1 MTFHLCIEGI
11 LHPDYEEDIKAL
23 KNTSERSQVKS
34 RFPLKDIALQAG
46 LSLATVDRV
55 MHERAGVRAV
65 TRTRVA
71 AAISELERQYVQ
83 SGLAGRR
90 FVIDVVMDTPQRFST
105 AVREAF
111 EAELPGMRPASF
123 AARFHVAETMS
134 EHELLSI
141 LQAIRR
147 RGSHGV
153 VLKAASTPAIA
164 ELAAQLMAAK
174 IPVVTLVTD
183 LPARARIGYVGMDN
197 RVAGATAGYLLGR
210 MAGEQ
215 PGKVLVT
222 LSSRLFAGEDERE
235 QGFRNVLADRFPQLS
250 VVRISEGFGVDRT
263 TQLLVGDA
271 LEQEPDI
278 RAVYSIGGGNRAILK
293 AFDEARR
300 ECAVFAAHDLDQDNV
315 RLLATGAITFVIH
328 HDLRHDARSA
338 CQLML
343 AYHRMLPSDFQ
354 VAPSR
359 VAIATPFEPVH

>member
-1 MTFHLCIEGI
+1 M
-11 LHPDYEEDIKAL
+11 
-23 KNTSERSQVKS
+23 KS

-55 MHERAGVRAV
+55 MHERDGVRAI
-65 TRTRVA
+65 TQARVA

-83 SGLAGRR
+83 SGLIGRR
-90 FVIDVVMDTPQRFST
+90 LVIDVVMDTPQRFSA
-105 AVREAF
+105 AVRDAF

-123 AARFHVAETMS
+123 LARFHVAETMS
-134 EHELLSI
+134 EQELLSI
-141 LQAIRR
+141 LSAIRR

-164 ELAAQLMAAK
+164 ASAVQLMMAK

-183 LPARARIGYVGMDN
+183 LPENSRIGYVGMDN
-197 RVAGATAGYLLGR
+197 RVAGATAAYLLGR
-210 MAGEQ
+210 MAGER

-235 QGFRNVLADRFPQLS
+235 QGFRHALAQRFPHLS
-250 VVRISEGFGVDRT
+250 VVRVSEGFGVDRET
-263 TQLLVGDA
+263 ERLVRDA
-271 LEQEPDI
+271 LECEPDI
-278 RAVYSIGGGNRAILK
+278 RAVYSAGGGNRAILK
-293 AFDEARR
+293 AFAEARR
-300 ECAVFAAHDLDQDNV
+300 ECSVFAAHDLDQDNIA
-315 RLLATGAITFVIH
+315 LLAAGEITFVIH

-343 AYHRMLPSDFQ
+343 AYHRMLPPDFQ

-359 VAIATPFEPVH
+359 VAIATPFEPKP

>member
-1 MTFHLCIEGI
+1 MT
-11 LHPDYEEDIKAL
+11 
-23 KNTSERSQVKS
+23 S

-65 TRTRVA
+65 TRARVA
-71 AAISELERQYVQ
+71 AAISELERQYLQ

-90 FVIDVVMDTPQRFST
+90 FVIVVVMDTPQRFST

-123 AARFHVAETMS
+123 SARFHVAETMS
-134 EHELLSI
+134 EQELLSI
-141 LQAIRR
+141 LHAIRR

-183 LPARARIGYVGMDN
+183 LPASSRIGYVGMDN
-197 RVAGATAGYLLGR
+197 RVAGATAAYLLGR
-210 MAGEQ
+210 MAG
-215 PGKVLVT
+215 GRTGRVLVT

-235 QGFRNVLADRFPQLS
+235 QGFRNVLAERFPWLS
-250 VVRISEGFGVDRT
+250 VARISEGFGVDRT
-263 TQLLVGDA
+263 TELLVRDA

-293 AFDEARR
+293 AFTEARR
-300 ECAVFAAHDLDQDNV
+300 ECTVFAAHDLDQDNIK
-315 RLLATGAITFVIH
+315 LLAAGDIAFVIH

-338 CQLML
+338 CQLVL
-343 AYHRMLPSDFQ
+343 AYHRMLPADFQ
-354 VAPSR
+354 VAQSR
-359 VAIATPFEPVH
+359 VAIATPFDPSH